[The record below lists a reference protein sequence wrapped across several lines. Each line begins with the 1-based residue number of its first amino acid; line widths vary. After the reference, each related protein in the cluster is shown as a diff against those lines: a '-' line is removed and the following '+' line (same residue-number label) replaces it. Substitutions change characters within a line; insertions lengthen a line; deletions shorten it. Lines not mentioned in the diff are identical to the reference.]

1 MHLRFLAKTLGLHN
15 GLKALVASAAADDDD
30 LLSSCS
36 CINSST
42 FGYFSG
48 TPNTHMRIQDCDSIA
63 NSNSSKFSKT
73 IRRTIW
79 QQKWNMCSECESNN
93 EYILI
98 NSRQFLT
105 VIRRRGRGGGG
116 EERVGGPSVELCV
129 STACEEIKSQ
139 VINEFG

>member
-15 GLKALVASAAADDDD
+15 GLKALVAADDD

-36 CINSST
+36 CMKSSPI
-42 FGYFSG
+42 GYFSG
-48 TPNTHMRIQDCDSIA
+48 TRNTHMRIQDCHFIR

-105 VIRRRGRGGGG
+105 AIRRRGGEVLGKGGWLDLLWNYVLKYGM
-116 EERVGGPSVELCV
+116 
-129 STACEEIKSQ
+129 
-139 VINEFG
+139 

>member
-1 MHLRFLAKTLGLHN
+1 
-15 GLKALVASAAADDDD
+15 
-30 LLSSCS
+30 
-36 CINSST
+36 
-42 FGYFSG
+42 
-48 TPNTHMRIQDCDSIA
+48 MRIQDCDSIE

-105 VIRRRGRGGGG
+105 AIRRRGRGGGG

>member
-15 GLKALVASAAADDDD
+15 GLKALVASAAAADDD

-42 FGYFSG
+42 IGYFSG
-48 TPNTHMRIQDCDSIA
+48 TRNTHMRIQDCESIA

-105 VIRRRGRGGGG
+105 AIRRRGREGGG
-116 EERVGGPSVELCV
+116 EERRGEGGWTFWGTMCF
-129 STACEEIKSQ
+129 
-139 VINEFG
+139 NGM